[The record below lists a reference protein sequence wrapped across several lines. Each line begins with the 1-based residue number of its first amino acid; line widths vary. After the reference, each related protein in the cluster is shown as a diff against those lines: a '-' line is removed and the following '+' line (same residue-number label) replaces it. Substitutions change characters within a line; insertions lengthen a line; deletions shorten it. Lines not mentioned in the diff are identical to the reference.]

1 MCMSVDPAGPSTPDW
16 TFLSNYGHVLVCL
29 ALDPQ
34 ARLRDIAARVGITER
49 AVQGIV
55 RSLEHAGYVHKERV
69 GRRNTY
75 AVEGDQPFRHTLES
89 GVAIGDFLRLVAG
102 RDTGRTAGTVP
113 VRQEGGDP
121 GARESGS

>member
-1 MCMSVDPAGPSTPDW
+1 MFLDPAGPSTPDW

-75 AVEGDQPFRHTLES
+75 SVEGDQPFRHPLES

-102 RDTGRTAGTVP
+102 RGPGRTVGSLP
-113 VRQEGGDP
+113 VRQEAEGP
-121 GARESGS
+121 GASESGS